1 MFNSLYICDIMNF
14 DYIME
19 KCVMEKLDG
28 KKRIVVKVGT
38 STLTHDTGKTNIA
51 RIERI
56 AMVLSDLKNEGHEVV
71 LVSSGAVGI
80 GSAKLGFAHKP
91 SSTQGLQASAA
102 VGQCELMFLYD
113 KMFSEFGV
121 IVSQLLCTADT
132 LVNELEK
139 QNLTNTFNQLLD
151 YGALPIVN
159 ENDSV
164 YVEELLNG
172 DNDCLSANIAS
183 LIDADLLILLTDTN
197 GLYDSNPS
205 ENPNASL
212 ISRVDCIDD
221 GIVSIAGS
229 AGEKG
234 TGGFA
239 TKIKAAQIAT
249 SAGIPVVIMN
259 GSNPSAIYDVLHGKS
274 VGTYFCAGSEL

>member
-1 MFNSLYICDIMNF
+1 MS
-14 DYIME
+14 
-19 KCVMEKLDG
+19 KLDE
-28 KKRIVVKVGT
+28 KKRVVVKVGT
-38 STLTHDTGKTNIA
+38 STLTHASGKTNIA

-80 GSAKLGFAHKP
+80 GAAKLGFSQKP
-91 SSTQGLQASAA
+91 DTTQGLQASAA

-121 IVSQLLCTADT
+121 IVSQLLFTADT
-132 LVNELEK
+132 LANELEK

-151 YGALPIVN
+151 YGALPVVN

-172 DNDCLSANIAS
+172 DNDCLSANVAA
-183 LIDADLLILLTDTN
+183 LIDADLLIMLTDTD

-205 ENPNASL
+205 ENKDAKL
-212 ISRVDCIDD
+212 IRRVERIDD

-229 AGEKG
+229 AGSKG

-239 TKIKAAQIAT
+239 TKIKAAEIAV

-259 GSNPSAIYDVLHGKS
+259 GSNPSAIYNVLSGES
-274 VGTYFCAGSEL
+274 IGTYFCARGGE